1 MMARQRNHHR
11 RKTSY
16 STLVFAVLIMFTFV
30 ILFLLA
36 LGILSLPSNNGG
48 SSKANDLTSIVRKNL
63 QRSGKDVS
71 ENERWVEIISW
82 EPRASIYHNFLTKE
96 ECKYL
101 IELAKPHMEKSTVVD
116 QKTGKSTDSRVRTS
130 SGTFLPR
137 GRDKIIRQIEKR
149 ISDFTFIPVEHGEG
163 LQVLHYEIGQ
173 KYEPHYD
180 YFMDEYNTRNGGQR
194 IATVLMYLSD
204 VEEGGETVFP
214 SAKGNYS
221 AVPWWNELSECGKGG
236 LSVKPKMGDALLFWS
251 MTPDATLDPSSL
263 HGGCAVIKGNK
274 WSSTKW
280 LREEE
285 AKREKGGVGKGKIQ
299 TKIHPLLR
307 FFPFALAKKSER
319 KRDMD
324 RYPLLLLHRIKDCFH
339 SAISSLLA
347 NLFSALFTFVFALV
361 GTLLG
366 AFTGAL
372 IGQETESGFIRGAAV
387 GAISGAVFSID
398 VLESSLLL
406 WQSDQSGIACLLYLI
421 DVIASLLSGRL
432 VRERIGPA
440 MLSAVQN
447 QMGAVES
454 QFPNQ
459 TDIFDTA
466 ISNGLTGD
474 SLDRIPKVRI
484 TDTSGEM
491 VSCSVCLQDFK
502 VGETVRILPQCY
514 HTFHLPC
521 IDKWLCRHASCPFT
535 ANSASAFFPP
545 CDKDKK
551 PVWNKPCISSSPP
564 LMGADSWPALSP
576 LSSHKSPSSKGLSD
590 GSSPMP
596 QEAAATSSD
605 YHSVNGQ
612 RKPFRRNNST
622 SSSNPHPN
630 ADQNHTQRNGAA
642 TTQSRNPHHRHH
654 RNGSS
659 SYPGNRQ
666 RNVFEHG
673 HSNGRGDMHL
683 QPQRGVGTMRPQM
696 LMGPPSSTQYMAAAP
711 QIGSYGGP
719 MLYPPDYALHVFM
732 PHPPPES
739 IALVGNFPPGPPPP
753 IYFPSFDPMLS
764 NKILTQV
771 EYYFSAD
778 NLSKDE
784 HLRGQMND
792 DGWVPVR
799 IIARF
804 RRLTELT
811 DNIQTILEA
820 LRSSEVVE
828 IKGEA
833 LRRRGDWDK
842 YLLPHGPSSSG
853 PAASLGGST

>member
-1 MMARQRNHHR
+1 
-11 RKTSY
+11 
-16 STLVFAVLIMFTFV
+16 
-30 ILFLLA
+30 
-36 LGILSLPSNNGG
+36 
-48 SSKANDLTSIVRKNL
+48 
-63 QRSGKDVS
+63 
-71 ENERWVEIISW
+71 
-82 EPRASIYHNFLTKE
+82 
-96 ECKYL
+96 
-101 IELAKPHMEKSTVVD
+101 
-116 QKTGKSTDSRVRTS
+116 
-130 SGTFLPR
+130 
-137 GRDKIIRQIEKR
+137 
-149 ISDFTFIPVEHGEG
+149 
-163 LQVLHYEIGQ
+163 
-173 KYEPHYD
+173 
-180 YFMDEYNTRNGGQR
+180 MDT
-194 IATVLMYLSD
+194 
-204 VEEGGETVFP
+204 
-214 SAKGNYS
+214 
-221 AVPWWNELSECGKGG
+221 
-236 LSVKPKMGDALLFWS
+236 
-251 MTPDATLDPSSL
+251 
-263 HGGCAVIKGNK
+263 
-274 WSSTKW
+274 
-280 LREEE
+280 
-285 AKREKGGVGKGKIQ
+285 
-299 TKIHPLLR
+299 
-307 FFPFALAKKSER
+307 
-319 KRDMD
+319 
-324 RYPLLLLHRIKDCFH
+324 YPLLLLHRVKDCFH

-491 VSCSVCLQDFK
+491 VSCSVCLQDI
-502 VGETVRILPQCY
+502 VRTHTQQQQQLILPPGDTAGL
-514 HTFHLPC
+514 TFFFSHFLS
-521 IDKWLCRHASCPFT
+521 LFASPYYYT
-535 ANSASAFFPP
+535 MATTESSAADSASAFFPP

-551 PVWNKPCISSSPP
+551 PVWNKPCMSSSPP

-576 LSSHKSPSSKGLSD
+576 LSSHKSPPSSKGLSD

-622 SSSNPHPN
+622 SSSNPHTN
-630 ADQNHTQRNGAA
+630 ADQNHTQRSGAA

-654 RNGSS
+654 RNGNS

-683 QPQRGVGTMRPQM
+683 QPQRGFGTMRPQM
-696 LMGPPSSTQYMAAAP
+696 LMGPPSNAQYMAAAP

-719 MLYPPDYALHVFM
+719 MLYPADYALHVFM
-732 PHPPPES
+732 RHPPPES
-739 IALVGNFPPGPPPP
+739 IALVGNFPPPPP

-799 IIARF
+799 IIAGF
-804 RRLTELT
+804 RRLAELT
-811 DNIQTILEA
+811 DNMQTILEA

-842 YLLPHGPSSSG
+842 YLLP
-853 PAASLGGST
+853 AASLGAQLEGMTLSERSREGE

>member
-1 MMARQRNHHR
+1 MA
-11 RKTSY
+11 T
-16 STLVFAVLIMFTFV
+16 
-30 ILFLLA
+30 
-36 LGILSLPSNNGG
+36 
-48 SSKANDLTSIVRKNL
+48 
-63 QRSGKDVS
+63 
-71 ENERWVEIISW
+71 
-82 EPRASIYHNFLTKE
+82 
-96 ECKYL
+96 
-101 IELAKPHMEKSTVVD
+101 
-116 QKTGKSTDSRVRTS
+116 
-130 SGTFLPR
+130 
-137 GRDKIIRQIEKR
+137 
-149 ISDFTFIPVEHGEG
+149 
-163 LQVLHYEIGQ
+163 
-173 KYEPHYD
+173 
-180 YFMDEYNTRNGGQR
+180 
-194 IATVLMYLSD
+194 
-204 VEEGGETVFP
+204 
-214 SAKGNYS
+214 
-221 AVPWWNELSECGKGG
+221 
-236 LSVKPKMGDALLFWS
+236 
-251 MTPDATLDPSSL
+251 
-263 HGGCAVIKGNK
+263 
-274 WSSTKW
+274 
-280 LREEE
+280 
-285 AKREKGGVGKGKIQ
+285 
-299 TKIHPLLR
+299 
-307 FFPFALAKKSER
+307 
-319 KRDMD
+319 
-324 RYPLLLLHRIKDCFH
+324 
-339 SAISSLLA
+339 
-347 NLFSALFTFVFALV
+347 
-361 GTLLG
+361 
-366 AFTGAL
+366 
-372 IGQETESGFIRGAAV
+372 TES
-387 GAISGAVFSID
+387 
-398 VLESSLLL
+398 
-406 WQSDQSGIACLLYLI
+406 
-421 DVIASLLSGRL
+421 
-432 VRERIGPA
+432 
-440 MLSAVQN
+440 SA
-447 QMGAVES
+447 
-454 QFPNQ
+454 
-459 TDIFDTA
+459 
-466 ISNGLTGD
+466 
-474 SLDRIPKVRI
+474 
-484 TDTSGEM
+484 
-491 VSCSVCLQDFK
+491 
-502 VGETVRILPQCY
+502 
-514 HTFHLPC
+514 
-521 IDKWLCRHASCPFT
+521 
-535 ANSASAFFPP
+535 ANSAPAFFPP

-551 PVWNKPCISSSPP
+551 PVWNKPCMSSSPP

-596 QEAAATSSD
+596 QAAAATSSD

-630 ADQNHTQRNGAA
+630 ADQNHTQRSGAA

-666 RNVFEHG
+666 RNFEHG

-696 LMGPPSSTQYMAAAP
+696 LMGPPSSAQYMAAAP

-719 MLYPPDYALHVFM
+719 MLYPADYALHVFM

-739 IALVGNFPPGPPPP
+739 IALVGNFPPPPP

-799 IIARF
+799 IIAGF